1 MRDPRCA
8 SAAALALLLVVA
20 GVARA
25 QAPATASAPFGES
38 VDVELIEV
46 EVFVADAH
54 GQPVTGLT
62 AGDFMLKVDREARP
76 IASLYESNPRAEL
89 SPATLST
96 APGDPTASAPALPAS
111 PASTSTP
118 PQRQLSLVVLLDE
131 LHMQPGG
138 RKRTLDRIA
147 PMLEER
153 VAAGDKVMI
162 ATYGRSLQVR
172 RPFEATGPIAADLA
186 QVHKRP
192 TGGVHG
198 EIQRRQTLSQIRD
211 LYASRGCQAL
221 DEMRAIASTWAV
233 DVESESLATLET
245 LESLLHG
252 LGGRSGR
259 KALLL
264 VSDGLSLTPGLE
276 AELLLIELC
285 GGRPTPST
293 GLVGPLSRVTRAAN
307 AAQVTLYTLDS
318 GGQRVLASAVDAGP
332 GLSMANVGEVRADSQ
347 DPGFALAADTGG
359 KALLESNKPEFLVAD
374 LAQDIAAFYSLA
386 FAPRAGD
393 AGRAHRIKVE
403 VKRPGVRVRHRSAWD
418 PQPPEAKLNGRV
430 LAALRFGGE
439 EQNPLA
445 ARLEVG
451 APKRESD
458 GNYTVPLRLLVPATG
473 LTLVPRGERRQ
484 GSLRVLVAVQDGEGR
499 TTPVRGLPLP
509 VDLAALPEGTTAD
522 PAQVPLE
529 LRLKLRAGRNVIAVA
544 VHDEVGQDTSVVRRE
559 VTVGAPAR

>member
-1 MRDPRCA
+1 
-8 SAAALALLLVVA
+8 
-20 GVARA
+20 
-25 QAPATASAPFGES
+25 
-38 VDVELIEV
+38 
-46 EVFVADAH
+46 
-54 GQPVTGLT
+54 
-62 AGDFMLKVDREARP
+62 
-76 IASLYESNPRAEL
+76 
-89 SPATLST
+89 
-96 APGDPTASAPALPAS
+96 
-111 PASTSTP
+111 
-118 PQRQLSLVVLLDE
+118 
-131 LHMQPGG
+131 
-138 RKRTLDRIA
+138 
-147 PMLEER
+147 
-153 VAAGDKVMI
+153 
-162 ATYGRSLQVR
+162 
-172 RPFEATGPIAADLA
+172 
-186 QVHKRP
+186 
-192 TGGVHG
+192 
-198 EIQRRQTLSQIRD
+198 
-211 LYASRGCQAL
+211 
-221 DEMRAIASTWAV
+221 
-233 DVESESLATLET
+233 LATLET

-252 LGGRSGR
+252 LGGRGGR

-347 DPGFALAADTGG
+347 NPGFALAAATGG

-430 LAALRFGGE
+430 LSALRFGGE